1 MSTQMGVIVHKI
13 TSGISTCGPRCEKR
27 TDGCAPGL
35 NRSTTV
41 SEAAHTAQPLMGLP
55 FFERLVTAV
64 SGAAGRVA
72 TRGGLAA
79 T

>member
-1 MSTQMGVIVHKI
+1 M
-13 TSGISTCGPRCEKR
+13 
-27 TDGCAPGL
+27 